1 MNSQTLW
8 LFSGIGA
15 ILLLASAIGLFLKWR
30 AGPGVHSVIDN
41 LNARINAWWVMVL
54 VIGVAFWL
62 GQWAVILLF
71 YAVSFYALREFLT
84 LTPTRRSDYP
94 ALVAAFYL
102 ALPLQYVL
110 IAMDWYGL
118 FSIFIPVYVFLLL
131 PILASLGGDAT
142 HFLERASKVQWG
154 LMIAV
159 YCVSSVPALLTL
171 DIAGFEGRNLLL
183 IAYLVIVVQL
193 SDVLQYVCG
202 KLFGK
207 HKIAPNLSPSK
218 TVEGFVGG
226 IALASLI
233 GGALYWITPFSP
245 WQAVLIAL
253 LINLLGFAGGI
264 VMSAIKRD
272 RGVKDW
278 GHMIEGHGGML
289 DRLDS
294 VCFAAPIFF
303 HLVRYWWA

>member
-1 MNSQTLW
+1 MDRYTLM
-8 LFSGIGA
+8 LFGGIGA
-15 ILLLASAIGLFLKWR
+15 ILVLASLIGFILRLRTKG
-30 AGPGVHSVIDN
+30 APNSVIDN
-41 LNARINAWWVMVL
+41 LNARINAWWIMVL
-54 VIGVAFWL
+54 VIGIAFWL
-62 GQWAVILLF
+62 GNAAVILLF

-102 ALPLQYVL
+102 ALPLQYLL
-110 IAMDWYGL
+110 IYYDWYGL

-131 PILASLGGDAT
+131 PILASLGGDST

-159 YCVSSVPALLTL
+159 FCISFVPALLTL

-218 TVEGFVGG
+218 TVEGLP
-226 IALASLI
+226 AA
-233 GGALYWITPFSP
+233 FSWP
-245 WQAVLIAL
+245 
-253 LINLLGFAGGI
+253 
-264 VMSAIKRD
+264 R
-272 RGVKDW
+272 
-278 GHMIEGHGGML
+278 
-289 DRLDS
+289 
-294 VCFAAPIFF
+294 
-303 HLVRYWWA
+303 

>member
-1 MNSQTLW
+1 MDKQTLM
-8 LFSGIGA
+8 LFAGIGA
-15 ILLLASAIGLFLKWR
+15 ILVLASLVGLVLKWR
-30 AGPGVHSVIDN
+30 SGNIPNAVIDN
-41 LNARINAWWVMVL
+41 LNARINAWWVMVV
-54 VIGVAFWL
+54 VIGIAFWL
-62 GQWAVILLF
+62 GHWAVILLF

-102 ALPLQYVL
+102 ALPLQYLL
-110 IAMDWYGL
+110 IAADWHGL

-131 PILASLGGDAT
+131 PILASMGGDST
-142 HFLERASKVQWG
+142 NFLERTSKVQWG

-159 YCVSSVPALLTL
+159 FCVSFVPALLTL

-207 HKIAPNLSPSK
+207 RKIAPNLSPSK
-218 TVEGFVGG
+218 TVEGFVAG

-233 GGALYWITPFSP
+233 GGCLWFITPFSF
-245 WQAVLIAL
+245 WQSLLIAL

-303 HLVRYWWA
+303 HLVRYWWV